1 MEFLT
6 DEKIMMDVKLG
17 DTNRLSMLYE
27 KHKKR
32 FYNYFVKLT
41 NDTEVSQDLLQNLF
55 VRILKYKKSYQ
66 QQQPFLPWSYRIAR
80 NLVYDWSKKRSPLN
94 VVLEVEKVA
103 DQVVDD
109 GEAQQ
114 KADREEQL
122 RKAIAR
128 LPAEKSELIF
138 WTKIEGMKYEDVANI
153 KDTTVGAI
161 KVQVHRAMAQLK
173 TLYFEN
179 NEA

>member
-1 MEFLT
+1 MGPKVDNNLS
-6 DEKIMMDVKLG
+6 DV
-17 DTNRLSMLYE
+17 
-27 KHKKR
+27 
-32 FYNYFVKLT
+32 
-41 NDTEVSQDLLQNLF
+41 
-55 VRILKYKKSYQ
+55 
-66 QQQPFLPWSYRIAR
+66 
-80 NLVYDWSKKRSPLN
+80 KKRSPLN

>member
-1 MEFLT
+1 MQCT
-6 DEKIMMDVKLG
+6 KIQSSLG
-17 DTNRLSMLYE
+17 FRW
-27 KHKKR
+27 
-32 FYNYFVKLT
+32 
-41 NDTEVSQDLLQNLF
+41 
-55 VRILKYKKSYQ
+55 
-66 QQQPFLPWSYRIAR
+66 P
-80 NLVYDWSKKRSPLN
+80 LVYDWSKKRSPLN

-153 KDTTVGAI
+153 KVNKD
-161 KVQVHRAMAQLK
+161 
-173 TLYFEN
+173 YY
-179 NEA
+179 